1 MTANMTH
8 DTASITVA
16 PTIAELAFGTGVSGC
31 WGHDGVALSRLGP
44 AVDVVP
50 DDHPVE
56 DFLGTLL
63 DDLTDDIVPDDETAS
78 VLRDAWRRAQ
88 RRTGENPRPADASG
102 GSIVRVGV
110 CRWGWSGF
118 GDLPAS
124 DDATDTALVMGLAP
138 GRQRGKACWCGYG
151 GHFASCPGPP
161 GRGTAQRHGITDP
174 LRWVGVRDINRMHTV
189 GPWVG
194 CGCPVLFHHL
204 SLM

>member
-56 DFLGTLL
+56 NFLGALL
-63 DDLTDDIVPDDETAS
+63 DDLTDDLVPDDETAS

-88 RRTGENPRPADASG
+88 RRTGENPPEGGDRQVDIADVHHALRMRAARQP
-102 GSIVRVGV
+102 RV
-110 CRWGWSGF
+110 
-118 GDLPAS
+118 
-124 DDATDTALVMGLAP
+124 TALVVDTGGGTLAFLPLTMQPTPRLSWALRLAAHEARRAGADTVGIAHLVRGLLAE
-138 GRQRGKACWCGYG
+138 
-151 GHFASCPGPP
+151 
-161 GRGTAQRHGITDP
+161 AQRTAMASLIRLDGS
-174 LRWVGVRDINRMHTV
+174 VRGRSTGHI
-189 GPWVG
+189 
-194 CGCPVLFHHL
+194 
-204 SLM
+204 